1 MEKTKN
7 NVTQIKQE
15 RISMKSN
22 KELDNQELDN
32 VSGGSVLEKYLKHL
46 AEKDKPLVDDGIGT
60 ELDLNPSTSYD
71 EAGNLII
78 VKRDKDNHEL

>member
-32 VSGGSVLEKYLKHL
+32 VSGGSILEKYLKHL
-46 AEKDKPLVDDGIGT
+46 TKRDKPLVDKGT
-60 ELDLNPSTSYD
+60 GAKLDLNPSTSSD

-78 VKRDKDNHEL
+78 VKREKDNPEQ